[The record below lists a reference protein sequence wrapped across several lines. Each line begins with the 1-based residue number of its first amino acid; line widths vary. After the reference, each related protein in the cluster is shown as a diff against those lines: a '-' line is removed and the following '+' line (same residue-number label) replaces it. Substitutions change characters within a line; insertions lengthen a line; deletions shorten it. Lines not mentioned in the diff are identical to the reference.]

1 MERIEG
7 LSIGLSLDTININS
21 GLKDLKSKLSTV
33 NSEIKA
39 NLAGFDRADRSIGK
53 YQTTLAGLNKKLQ
66 VQSTITEKARRTYKK
81 MVDEHGEG
89 SVEAEKAARAFNNE
103 SAKLQNLQR
112 SVDRTASELKEL
124 QNQQRLATSGW
135 GKFSKQAE
143 KTGEKLTNIGSGLK
157 GVGQSMSMYITAPLV
172 GLGVAAVNTAKDFEA
187 QMSRVGAIAGAT
199 SSELD
204 ELRES
209 ALELGA
215 STSKSASEVA
225 QGQETLAAM
234 GFTVQEILGAMP
246 GVISAAEASGSDM
259 AQTADVM
266 ASALNIFG
274 LEASEASRVADV
286 LAQTANQSSADLTD
300 MQYALKYAGP
310 PAAALGVGLEELSA
324 SIGIMTDAGMKGEQ
338 AGTTLRGA
346 LLGLL
351 DPSEE
356 NSKLMDTMGVAITDN
371 EGNFVGL
378 AQLVRNLQES
388 MEGQTDTQKA
398 ATLAALVGKE
408 AVSGML
414 SLMAAGPDEIEK
426 MTKSLEESG
435 GMSAET
441 AKKMKDNLGG
451 ALEELGGA
459 FETAGI
465 AIGNLLTPA
474 IKSLAGMVQGLVQRF
489 IDMSPAAQ
497 KVSLVFAAI
506 AAAIGPLLVVAGV
519 MISTIGSI
527 LKVLAPLA
535 ASIAKAGGLIKWLR
549 LGLVALSGPIG
560 ITIGIITAL
569 ATGFILL
576 YKNSDTFRTG
586 VGKLAE
592 KLKELGGR
600 ILDGLKTAVSAVADF
615 FRSQMKVL
623 QVFWNQNSETIMAAL
638 RNIGKVVSVIFKG
651 IMAVI
656 QFVMPAVLAI
666 IKSIWNNIKGVIQG
680 TLKVIM
686 GLVQVFAGLLS
697 GDFSKMWS
705 GIKKIFSG
713 ALQAIWNGVQLMFW
727 GKMLKGIVGL
737 GKTLTGTFKSMW
749 SSIQKTFSTVIKAIV
764 DFVKNSFNTMR
775 NGINSVFT
783 GIKNF
788 ITGIWKAI
796 RTNIQNPVKAAVD
809 FTKSRFGNLKD
820 KTVEIFSN
828 IKKKVTGYVSDMVT
842 AVRNMP
848 GKMKD
853 GLVKMSSKIT
863 EGVTTVANKMTKGLG
878 KGVNGVING
887 VNWVTD
893 KLGIKSKISEWDV
906 PQYAKG
912 TKGHPGG
919 LAVVGDGKGR
929 NAGSELIQT
938 PDGKTML
945 SPANDTLVNLPK
957 GSQVLSALETKSLL
971 GDIPKYAKGIGGM
984 IQSGVKK
991 AKDFALNIW
1000 DYATNPGKL
1009 LDIALETL
1017 GVSKPDNSNLVG
1029 KIARGGF
1036 NKVKDSAVNYVKDM
1050 FAKSEAEGGNVQAP
1064 NFGGRFRRTSGFGPR
1079 WGRLHGG
1086 VDYAAPIG
1094 TPIPSQSNGVVSFAA
1109 NGWNGGFG
1117 NLVKVKQGIYEHFY
1131 AHMSRIMTRAGQR
1144 VSKGSILGLVG
1155 STGDSTGP
1163 HVHYELRKNGV
1174 RLNPGNVGFAT
1185 GGLINNPGMYNL
1197 AEGGFP
1203 EWVIPT
1209 DPKRRTDAM
1218 KLLAL
1223 AGRDISGNKRPNQ
1236 LPNVSGGND
1245 PLLMA
1250 VLEQN
1255 QMTMEQ
1261 NKLLMALLQSSQN
1274 IEKKPVLTEG
1284 DVGRATERYD
1294 AGQTIKKNIFSGR
1307 GAWA

>member
-33 NSEIKA
+33 NSELKA
-39 NLAGFDRADRSIGK
+39 NLSGFDRADKSIDK
-53 YQTTLAGLNKKLQ
+53 YQTTLNGLNKKLQ
-66 VQSTITEKARRTYKK
+66 VQTTITDKARKTYQK
-81 MVDEHGEG
+81 MVEEHGEG
-89 SVEAEKAARAFNNE
+89 SIEAEKAARAFNNE
-103 SAKLQNLQR
+103 SAKLQDLQR
-112 SVDRTASELKEL
+112 SVDRTKRGLKEL
-124 QNQQRLATSGW
+124 QEQQRIAGSGW
-135 GKFSKQAE
+135 
-143 KTGEKLTNIGSGLK
+143 TKLSNGLK
-157 GVGQSMSMYITAPLV
+157 ATGDNLTSVGNGVKDIGKKMSMAITAPVAALAGTAIAKGLSRLIGIDEAKAKLD
-172 GLGVAAVNTAKDFEA
+172 GLGHSTKSIESIMGSALDAVRGTAFGLDEAATTAANAVAAGVEKGEDLTKYLTLTGDAAAIAGTSLGEMGSVFNKVQASGKAYNGELQQLSDRGLPIYQWLAEEAEVGADAVFEMASKGLISSEMLLSAVENNIGGAAKKMGTKSFTAGISNMWAAVGRLGASFLDAGGKGGGFFSQMKPLLADFTNNIDGMGSYAEKMGVA
-187 QMSRVGAIAGAT
+187 FGAAFSGIIQKGKAVASWFKNLSDFGKKLTLALGAIAVAAGPVLTFAGMFIVF
-199 SSELD
+199 
-204 ELRES
+204 
-209 ALELGA
+209 LGN
-215 STSKSASEVA
+215 
-225 QGQETLAAM
+225 
-234 GFTVQEILGAMP
+234 I
-246 GVISAAEASGSDM
+246 
-259 AQTADVM
+259 
-266 ASALNIFG
+266 ASAL
-274 LEASEASRVADV
+274 
-286 LAQTANQSSADLTD
+286 
-300 MQYALKYAGP
+300 
-310 PAAALGVGLEELSA
+310 
-324 SIGIMTDAGMKGEQ
+324 
-338 AGTTLRGA
+338 
-346 LLGLL
+346 
-351 DPSEE
+351 
-356 NSKLMDTMGVAITDN
+356 
-371 EGNFVGL
+371 
-378 AQLVRNLQES
+378 
-388 MEGQTDTQKA
+388 
-398 ATLAALVGKE
+398 
-408 AVSGML
+408 
-414 SLMAAGPDEIEK
+414 
-426 MTKSLEESG
+426 
-435 GMSAET
+435 
-441 AKKMKDNLGG
+441 
-451 ALEELGGA
+451 
-459 FETAGI
+459 
-465 AIGNLLTPA
+465 
-474 IKSLAGMVQGLVQRF
+474 
-489 IDMSPAAQ
+489 
-497 KVSLVFAAI
+497 
-506 AAAIGPLLVVAGV
+506 
-519 MISTIGSI
+519 
-527 LKVLAPLA
+527 APVA
-535 ASIAKAGGLIKWLR
+535 ASIAKAGGLLKWLR
-549 LGLVALSGPIG
+549 LGFVALSGPVG
-560 ITIGIITAL
+560 ITIAVITAL
-569 ATGFILL
+569 TTGFIIL
-576 YKNSDTFRTG
+576 YKKSDTFRG
-586 VGKLAE
+586 MVGKLIGV
-592 KLKELGGR
+592 LKDLGGKVMV
-600 ILDGLKTAVSAVADF
+600 GLKSAISAVVSF
-615 FRSQMKVL
+615 FNSQLKVL
-623 QVFWNQNSETIMAAL
+623 KSFWKENSDTIMVAL
-638 RNIGKVVSVIFKG
+638 NNIGKVVSVIFKG

-686 GLVQVFAGLLS
+686 GLVQAFAGLLS

-737 GKTLTGTFKSMW
+737 SKTLTGTFKSMW

-764 DFVKNSFNTMR
+764 DFVKNSFNTMNR
-775 NGINSVFT
+775 GINSIFT

-809 FTKSRFGNLKD
+809 YTKSRFGNLKD

-863 EGVTTVANKMTKGLG
+863 EGVTTISNKMAKGLG

-1036 NKVKDSAVNYVKDM
+1036 NKVKGSAVNYVKDM

-1223 AGRDISGNKRPNQ
+1223 AGRDIGGNKRPNQ
-1236 LPNVSGGND
+1236 LPNPSGGSYQG
-1245 PLLMA
+1245 
-1250 VLEQN
+1250 E
-1255 QMTMEQ
+1255 EI
-1261 NKLLMALLQSSQN
+1261 ALLKQQVQLLTQLVMAAQN